1 MNKLAMLIVILGN
14 TFVGFGQISITK
26 DQFPFSRV
34 LEWENHGVLIFAE
47 DPKKQTNEQE
57 VFFVNQKGE
66 EQWRKSIYP
75 KTNDPKL
82 VIASNSDYIYLIDDI
97 SPHRNKIRYNQINR
111 SGSIVSTKFDLLQV
125 IRSYGYRTPNELV
138 MQNVINTKKSLVFH
152 FQLEVK
158 TENIIENFIIMITH
172 HNNRVYH
179 AKGPVTRP
187 ELIEEQ
193 RQGALIFAGNHE
205 NTICFGR
212 YSNNGNDHRVN
223 FIPYD
228 EKAKKQN
235 PYSFS
240 LPDVDPMMS
249 SLHSANWDG
258 MRFTR
263 IAEDRETEARG
274 WPVYERGNYYYAAI
288 DEKDRCF
295 KVFGANQEGEI
306 VPLATCEQ
314 PAESSWRYNP
324 TIEWTRSSDVSIV
337 CGTIQDQKQCFVL
350 SAEGVNQSEA
360 NQKLHSIFK
369 NPALLEHPTE
379 MENAFIV
386 ELNGQLYELNLEE
399 LKQRETITLK
409 RKN

>member
-1 MNKLAMLIVILGN
+1 MNKLAMLIIFLGN
-14 TFVGFGQISITK
+14 AVVGVGQISITK

-34 LEWENHGVLIFAE
+34 VEWEKHGVLIYAE
-47 DPKKQTNEQE
+47 DDNKNTNEQE
-57 VFFVNQKGE
+57 IIYVNQQGE
-66 EQWRKSIYP
+66 KQWRKSIYP
-75 KTNDPKL
+75 KTNHPKL
-82 VIASNSDYIYLIDDI
+82 VISAQSDYIYMIDDI
-97 SPHRNKIRYNQINR
+97 APHRNSIRYNQINR

-125 IRSYGYRTPNELV
+125 IRSYGYRTPDELV
-138 MQNVINTKKSLVFH
+138 MQNVINTEKSLVFH

-158 TENIIENFIIMITH
+158 AEGIIENFIIMITH

-193 RQGALIFAGNHE
+193 REGTLLFAGSHKNI
-205 NTICFGR
+205 ICFGR

-240 LPDVDPMMS
+240 LPDVEPMMS
-249 SLHSANWDG
+249 GLHSANWDG

-274 WPVYERGNYYYAAI
+274 RPVYERGNYYYAAI

-295 KVFGANQEGEI
+295 QVFGANQEGDI
-306 VPLATCEQ
+306 VPLETCEQ

-324 TIEWTRSSDVSIV
+324 TIEWTR
-337 CGTIQDQKQCFVL
+337 
-350 SAEGVNQSEA
+350 
-360 NQKLHSIFK
+360 
-369 NPALLEHPTE
+369 
-379 MENAFIV
+379 
-386 ELNGQLYELNLEE
+386 
-399 LKQRETITLK
+399 
-409 RKN
+409 